1 MSKPKNVDAFILS
14 HPQWREELGM
24 LRRIMLD
31 MGLDETIKWNFPV
44 YCDKGKNIASLG
56 AFKNDCAIWF
66 FQGATITDKLGVL
79 VNAQENKTKAMR
91 SWRFLSVEGIHES
104 DIKNYLQ
111 EAIQNERTGNII
123 KPSKKNNKPV
133 VIPPELQI
141 MFDNNQSLLHAYN
154 SLRLSMQREYC
165 DYIDT
170 AKQAATKERRIN
182 KIKPMIISGI
192 GLNDKYKM

>member
-14 HPQWREELGM
+14 HPQWKEELSM
-24 LRRIMLD
+24 LRLIMLD
-31 MGLDETIKWNFPV
+31 MGLNETIKWNFPV

-66 FQGATITDKLGVL
+66 FQGATITDTLEVL

-111 EAIQNERTGNII
+111 EAIHNERAGNII
-123 KPSKKNNKPV
+123 KPSRKNNKPAIV
-133 VIPPELQI
+133 PPELQI
-141 MFDNNQSLLHAYN
+141 AFDNNQDLQDAYN
-154 SLRLSMQREYC
+154 SLRKSMQREYC
-165 DYIDT
+165 DYIYT

-182 KIKPMIISGI
+182 KTGPMIMSGT
-192 GLNDKYKM
+192 GLNDKYKT